1 MNEQAYRAASEQA
14 VYLDR
19 SSAGCVEIT
28 GRDRLVLINRLSTN
42 AVLNLAPGTGQ
53 ITVLTTN
60 IGRIIDLITI
70 LAIDDDTIW
79 AITSANR
86 GAQLTTYLGRNKF
99 YGDQFK
105 VRDVTESVH
114 QMRVYGSQATAI
126 LEQLTNQALEQVGL
140 WQHVSAEIDGCPVR
154 LARIRPMRG
163 AGWAIFADLAAA
175 DALCEA
181 FDDAKAA
188 LLDRETYHTLRVEA
202 GYPALNELNEE
213 YIPLEANLWDA
224 VSFNKGCYIGQEII
238 ARMDSRGR
246 LAKKLQGLQLS
257 GVVEVP
263 AQLLSNGKDAGTL
276 TSVVWSPDLKQYI
289 GLGYVRTAHEI
300 GSQFSVGE
308 QQATMVELPFIA
320 QTEPTTVE

>member
-1 MNEQAYRAASEQA
+1 MNEQAYRTASEQA

-140 WQHVSAEIDGCPVR
+140 W
-154 LARIRPMRG
+154 
-163 AGWAIFADLAAA
+163 
-175 DALCEA
+175 
-181 FDDAKAA
+181 
-188 LLDRETYHTLRVEA
+188 
-202 GYPALNELNEE
+202 
-213 YIPLEANLWDA
+213 
-224 VSFNKGCYIGQEII
+224 
-238 ARMDSRGR
+238 
-246 LAKKLQGLQLS
+246 
-257 GVVEVP
+257 
-263 AQLLSNGKDAGTL
+263 
-276 TSVVWSPDLKQYI
+276 
-289 GLGYVRTAHEI
+289 
-300 GSQFSVGE
+300 
-308 QQATMVELPFIA
+308 
-320 QTEPTTVE
+320 